1 VSLDEPMFEPVP
13 DEDPMA
19 AARGCAFAAL
29 YVLGLAVAVFVGWM
43 IWL

>member
-1 VSLDEPMFEPVP
+1 VSLDEPMF
-13 DEDPMA
+13 
-19 AARGCAFAAL
+19 CAFAAL